1 MQKLPLIK
9 FLTVAVAALMLGV
22 TVQAQTNATYLNLRS
37 MPTTTPG
44 SLDYA
49 IFGHASGTNL
59 FWYRDYWSDI
69 YANFTNTPAGQAML
83 AASATNAANIAA
95 NGAANLVTSNGLAA
109 ETAARI
115 VTSNALAS
123 AVSAASAQATTV
135 SNSVNFK
142 LAGYYGTNNAAGY
155 QTAAQVSATAAA
167 AAAAAAAGIVSSNG
181 AAAFGSVISS
191 NALYNV
197 FDNGQATAKTV
208 NLGTASMQTVEF
220 TNVSGNSVL
229 SLTGYAAGQNVTIV
243 CFNNTGSAL
252 TMTLPVGIKNLVAS
266 AATLANIPTAGVV
279 VFNILSTT
287 TGAAGAAMSYSRSY

>member
-1 MQKLPLIK
+1 MKKLILLLLALALAPVAFAQTSFTNGVKGTALPAASTPLSGAESV
-9 FLTVAVAALMLGV
+9 FLIQSGTTKTATVSQLNAAAVA
-22 TVQAQTNATYLNLRS
+22 QNN
-37 MPTTTPG
+37 
-44 SLDYA
+44 
-49 IFGHASGTNL
+49 GT
-59 FWYRDYWSDI
+59 S
-69 YANFTNTPAGQAML
+69 NTL
-83 AASATNAANIAA
+83 ASAVTLQASANIA
-95 NGAANLVTSNGLAA
+95 TSNTLSSAI
-109 ETAARI
+109 TANASAL
-115 VTSNALAS
+115 VVASNNLAS

-181 AAAFGSVISS
+181 AAAFGSIISS
-191 NALYNV
+191 NTLYNV

-287 TGAAGAAMSYSRSY
+287 TSATGSAMSYSRSY

>member
-1 MQKLPLIK
+1 MKKLILLLLALALAPVAFAQTSFTNGVKGTALPAASTPLSGAESV
-9 FLTVAVAALMLGV
+9 FLIQSGTTKTATVSQLNAAAVA
-22 TVQAQTNATYLNLRS
+22 QNN
-37 MPTTTPG
+37 
-44 SLDYA
+44 
-49 IFGHASGTNL
+49 GT
-59 FWYRDYWSDI
+59 S
-69 YANFTNTPAGQAML
+69 NTL
-83 AASATNAANIAA
+83 ASAVTLQASANIA
-95 NGAANLVTSNGLAA
+95 TSNTLSSAI
-109 ETAARI
+109 TANASAL
-115 VTSNALAS
+115 VVASNNLAS

-167 AAAAAAAGIVSSNG
+167 AAAGIVSSNG
-181 AAAFGSVISS
+181 AAAFGSIISS
-191 NALYNV
+191 NTLYNV